1 MPAKRSVLQQLREA
15 VANRLTARQR
25 LHGPRPQPYP
35 EYGSAHGVT
44 EEQVQARKAAN
55 EAD

>member
-1 MPAKRSVLQQLREA
+1 MTAKRSALQRLREA
-15 VANRLTARQR
+15 VANRLTAHHR
-25 LHGPRPQPYP
+25 LHSPQDDSHPQF
-35 EYGSAHGVT
+35 GSAHGVT